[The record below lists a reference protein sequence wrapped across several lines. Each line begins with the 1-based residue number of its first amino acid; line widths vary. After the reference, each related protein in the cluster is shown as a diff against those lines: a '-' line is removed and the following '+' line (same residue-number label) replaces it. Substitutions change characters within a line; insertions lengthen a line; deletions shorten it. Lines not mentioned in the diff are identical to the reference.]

1 MRGVAVMS
9 DGIILRNE
17 VRPSHPAG
25 DQLMRGL
32 IFLRA
37 NTMNMIR
44 LQLAMERGDRRAAL
58 QTVDELVALDAQ
70 IRDLVEAGAAGT
82 EISQMQR
89 DVDQQ
94 RLTLSLEKLALAAGI
109 RSRGQ
114 PAERTWSEPTRTA
127 APSDFSA
134 DGFAAIDAM
143 AVDSDAAYVTDDV
156 RSHVGPVTQAGKHAS
171 SKRRPLRILG
181 LAGPFFLLCAMILG
195 ALLQGAALPL
205 IADWLSKGS
214 AAWPM

>member
-1 MRGVAVMS
+1 MS
-9 DGIILRNE
+9 DGILLRDE
-17 VRPSHPAG
+17 IRRPEPPG

-58 QTVDELVALDAQ
+58 QSVDELVALDSQ
-70 IRDLVEAGAAGT
+70 IRDLVETSAAGA

-89 DVDQQ
+89 EVDQQ
-94 RLTLSLEKLALAAGI
+94 RLTLSLEKLALAAGV

-114 PAERTWSEPTRTA
+114 PADRAWSEPASTA
-127 APSDFSA
+127 TVPHDSA
-134 DGFAAIDAM
+134 ADRPVAIDAL
-143 AVDSDAAYVTDDV
+143 AIDADAADPTMIDDV
-156 RSHVGPVTQAGKHAS
+156 QYA
-171 SKRRPLRILG
+171 SKRRPLRMLG
-181 LAGPFFLLCAMILG
+181 IAGLLIILCAMIVG
-195 ALLQGAALPL
+195 ALLPETAEPI

-214 AAWPM
+214 AIWPM